1 MNPHSLKG
9 DSHKEVTPEKKTSSL
24 EFILYSVRQIGI
36 CRTNY
41 TMYNSK
47 KTGAICPCHSVILPH
62 PTYSL

>member
-36 CRTNY
+36 YQTH
-41 TMYNSK
+41 K
-47 KTGAICPCHSVILPH
+47 L
-62 PTYSL
+62 